1 VRILLI
7 RHGERAHQAGHEA
20 ADPLTAEGR
29 GQMCDLARM
38 LKLRNLSPDLYLSST
53 HQHARDSTSILR
65 EHLGSGRMQ
74 EVKALTSPSRPL
86 TRILEELLEE
96 TGGHAINLKDQDL
109 VALVSHEPGLG
120 RLLTRLT
127 STRGRPIARG
137 EALCLEAPSWQH
149 FLEGRGEVKF
159 RCPVTSYQENEFR
172 DKLVSKMQ
180 VSTLLAGFSFTA
192 LIELV
197 KEGARLG
204 IIEVASVTLLAASLG
219 FFVTSLYVYDRLSM
233 PAGFWLV
240 GPRLKRQR
248 KSSGSFEERLREHGP
263 VHTYMVW
270 TWKWM
275 FTPGVYCALAGFLCI
290 LLRIP
295 NRLAVEGASLAAI
308 LVTVLWYLNRRPD
321 LGAD

>member
-7 RHGERAHQAGHEA
+7 RHGERAHQTKHES

-29 GQMCDLARM
+29 SQMCDLAHM
-38 LKLRNLSPDLYLSST
+38 FKLRNLSPDLYLSSA
-53 HQHARDSTSILR
+53 HQHAKESATILR
-65 EHLGSGRMQ
+65 DHVGSGRVQ

-86 TRILEELLEE
+86 TRIFEELLEE
-96 TGGHAINLKDQDL
+96 TEQHSVNLQDHDL
-109 VALVSHEPGLG
+109 VALVGHEPGLG

-127 STRGRPIARG
+127 STRGRPTARG

-159 RCPVTSYQENEFR
+159 RCPVTNYQENEFR

-197 KEGARLG
+197 KEGTRLG
-204 IIEVASVTLLAASLG
+204 IFEVVSVTLLAASLG

-240 GPRLKRQR
+240 GPRLKRWR
-248 KSSGSFEERLREHGP
+248 KFSEAFEEQLHEHGP

-308 LVTVLWYLNRRPD
+308 LVTALWYLNRRPD

>member
-7 RHGERAHQAGHEA
+7 RHGERAHQTKNES
-20 ADPLTAEGR
+20 ADPLSAEGR
-29 GQMCDLARM
+29 CQMCDLARM
-38 LKLRNLSPDLYLSST
+38 LELRNLSPGLYLSST
-53 HQHARDSTSILR
+53 HQHAKDSAAILR
-65 EHLGSGRMQ
+65 DHLGSCPMQ

-96 TGGHAINLKDQDL
+96 TDQNAVNLRDRDL
-109 VALVSHEPGLG
+109 VALVGHEPGLG

-127 STRGRPIARG
+127 STRGRPMARG

-159 RCPVTSYQENEFR
+159 RCPVTNYQENEFR

-197 KEGARLG
+197 KEGTKLG
-204 IIEVASVTLLAASLG
+204 IFEVASVTLLAASLG

-240 GPRLKRQR
+240 GPRLKHK
-248 KSSGSFEERLREHGP
+248 KSRGSFEERLHEHGP

-295 NRLAVEGASLAAI
+295 NRLAVELASLAAI
-308 LVTVLWYLNRRPD
+308 LVTVLWYLNRRPA